1 MKDGKKIVAVLPAY
15 NAEKTLER
23 TLADIPKDLFDEII
37 LVDDASRDGTVEL
50 AKKLGGMHVIVHER
64 NKGYGGNQK
73 TCYGTALKMGADIA
87 VMIHPDYQYDPT
99 LAPDL
104 VGPILAGQAD
114 CVLGSRMM
122 RDTALK
128 GKMPVWKY
136 IGNKI
141 LTGLENLGFGARF
154 SEYHTGYRAYDKRV
168 LSTLRLDLN
177 SDGFVFDQEII
188 AQMLAAEFRIAE
200 VPIPTRYFKEAS
212 SVSFVVSVKY
222 GLQTMATVAKFLLH
236 KRCGIRFKQF
246 TTPARP
252 DGGPC

>member
-1 MKDGKKIVAVLPAY
+1 MY
-15 NAEKTLER
+15 R
-23 TLADIPKDLFDEII
+23 
-37 LVDDASRDGTVEL
+37 
-50 AKKLGGMHVIVHER
+50 LGGMRVIVHEK

-73 TCYGTALKMGADIA
+73 TCYGAALEMGGDIV

-104 VGPILAGQAD
+104 VAPILAGEAD

-136 IGNKI
+136 VGNKF
-141 LTGLENLGFGARF
+141 LTGLENLGFGAKF
-154 SEYHTGYRAYDKRV
+154 SEYHTGYRAFNRKL
-168 LSTLRLDLN
+168 LSSLRLDLN

-188 AQMLAAEFRIAE
+188 AQMLATGFRIAE

-222 GLQTMATVAKFLLH
+222 GLQTLWTILRYFLH
-236 KRCGIRFKQF
+236 RRCGLKFEQF
-246 TTPARP
+246 SARS
-252 DGGPC
+252 